1 VAKFSGE
8 EKPHRAP
15 FILRENKGANFHL
28 SVAFFLIKDTG
39 TRAIVMV
46 NQDKLQ

>member
-8 EKPHRAP
+8 EKPHRDY
-15 FILRENKGANFHL
+15 FILRKNKGANFHL
-28 SVAFFLIKDTG
+28 SVAFFHIKDTG

>member
-1 VAKFSGE
+1 VAKFFRE

-15 FILRENKGANFHL
+15 FVLRKNKGANFHL
-28 SVAFFLIKDTG
+28 SVAFFHIKDTG
-39 TRAIVMV
+39 TRAIVEV